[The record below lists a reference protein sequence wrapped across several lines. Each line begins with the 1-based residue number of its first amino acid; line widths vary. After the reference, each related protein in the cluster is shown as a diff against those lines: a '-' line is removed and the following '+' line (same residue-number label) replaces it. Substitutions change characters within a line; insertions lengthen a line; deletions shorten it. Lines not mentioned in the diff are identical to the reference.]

1 LVSAGDSVEAHQA
14 VAETTEPPDF
24 RIVNVARELGVPPK
38 QAAQL
43 LQVEVGEQVDEG
55 DVLASRGGWGG
66 RATRAPFSGT
76 VTGYGR
82 GRLLLETRPRRIQ
95 LRALVPGTVVSVRPN
110 WGVTLEARGAF
121 IQAAWGND
129 REGYGVLKMAVR
141 AARQILRTKRLDA
154 SMHGSIVV
162 GGATLD
168 EDVLDTAVELQI
180 RGLVVGGVPPALIP
194 RALEADFPILATE
207 GIGKIPMSDVT
218 FKLLRSL
225 DGREVA
231 VSGRLRTHWGAMR
244 PYIVVPITSGSGE
257 AINPEAPL
265 SVGSQ
270 VRALQPP
277 YQGMSGKVVALVRHP
292 TLLQTGARIEGAR
305 VDFDGEVAF
314 VPRVNLEQIL

>member
-1 LVSAGDSVEAHQA
+1 
-14 VAETTEPPDF
+14 
-24 RIVNVARELGVPPK
+24 
-38 QAAQL
+38 
-43 LQVEVGEQVDEG
+43 
-55 DVLASRGGWGG
+55 
-66 RATRAPFSGT
+66 
-76 VTGYGR
+76 
-82 GRLLLETRPRRIQ
+82 
-95 LRALVPGTVVSVRPN
+95 
-110 WGVTLEARGAF
+110 
-121 IQAAWGND
+121 
-129 REGYGVLKMAVR
+129 VLKMAVR